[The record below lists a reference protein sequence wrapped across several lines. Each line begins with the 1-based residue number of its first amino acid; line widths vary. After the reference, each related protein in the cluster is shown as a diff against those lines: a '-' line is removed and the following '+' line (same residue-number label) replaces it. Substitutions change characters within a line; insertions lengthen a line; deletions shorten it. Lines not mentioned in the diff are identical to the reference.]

1 MEDLTSRPSRP
12 SVPRHLQ
19 QSFSRLGETVA
30 KVSDRTADPTTL
42 PNARRRWLS
51 ASSLEVP
58 SVWQRVLSA
67 LRVRLG
73 PGSAESIASGN
84 RISAASATSAG
95 RSRLLIVAFAAVA
108 IAAAALVAWPREPAI
123 SFSVGASTEPG
134 TVGQWVAPEAGTP
147 VDLRFS
153 EGTLVTLASGA
164 RMRVTD
170 TAPDG
175 ATLLIERGSIHAAI
189 THRGPDTR
197 WSVKA
202 GPFEVRVTGTSF
214 DASWDPATET
224 FELAMLEGSVIVS
237 GPRLPSGRPVVGGEH
252 LLVSRTH
259 MELRA
264 GAAPAAQRPA
274 VGPARPA
281 ACASPVTAAPQPVP
295 TSSPSAD
302 PSSTPAPATSGLD
315 PDRPAASSSP
325 ATAPASWKALAATG
339 KYREAMDAAEA
350 AGFSGELSRASAS
363 ELLSLA
369 EAARFAGRPA
379 RAKEALLAARKRGSR
394 GNSAFLLG
402 KIAADQ
408 LNSPGEAT
416 TWFETYLQ
424 EQPGGALAEQALGRL
439 LEMRKGDPGAGRVI
453 AERYL
458 ARYPNGAYKKLAR
471 SLTGTR

>member
-12 SVPRHLQ
+12 SLPRHLQ

-42 PNARRRWLS
+42 PNARRMWLS
-51 ASSLEVP
+51 APSLEVP
-58 SVWQRVLSA
+58 SLWQRVLSA

-73 PGSAESIASGN
+73 HGSAGPIASGS
-84 RISAASATSAG
+84 RISVVPAGAHAG
-95 RSRLLIVAFAAVA
+95 RSRLLIVSFAAVA
-108 IAAAALVAWPREPAI
+108 IAAVALVAWPREPAI
-123 SFSVGASTEPG
+123 WFSRGPSTEPG
-134 TVGQWVAPEAGTP
+134 TVGQWVAPEGDTP

-224 FELAMLEGSVIVS
+224 FELTMLEGSVIVS
-237 GPRLPSGRPVVGGEH
+237 GPRLPSGRPVVAGEH

-264 GAAPAAQRPA
+264 GAAPT
-274 VGPARPA
+274 ARPA
-281 ACASPVTAAPQPVP
+281 ACVSPATVAPQPAP
-295 TSSPSAD
+295 STTPSSD
-302 PSSTPAPATSGLD
+302 PSSTPAPATSGLE
-315 PDRPAASSSP
+315 PGRPAGSSSP
-325 ATAPASWKALAATG
+325 ATEPASWKGLAKTG
-339 KYREAMDAAEA
+339 KFREAMDAAEA
-350 AGFSGELSRASAS
+350 AGFAAELSRASAS

-369 EAARFAGRPA
+369 DAARFAGRPA

-394 GNSAFLLG
+394 GSSAFLLG

-408 LNSPGEAT
+408 LHSPGEAA

-458 ARYPNGAYKKLAR
+458 ARYPNGAYAKLAR
-471 SLTGTR
+471 SLTGPR

>member
-1 MEDLTSRPSRP
+1 MEDLTSRPSRQSP
-12 SVPRHLQ
+12 PRDLQ
-19 QSFSRLGETVA
+19 QSLSRLGETVA
-30 KVSDRTADPTTL
+30 NVSDLTADPTTL

-51 ASSLEVP
+51 APSLEAP
-58 SVWQRVLSA
+58 SLWQRALSA
-67 LRVRLG
+67 LRVRLAY
-73 PGSAESIASGN
+73 GSAPPVASGD
-84 RISAASATSAG
+84 RASVAPAG
-95 RSRLLIVAFAAVA
+95 RSRLLIASFATVA

-134 TVGQWVAPEAGTP
+134 TVGQWVAPEADTP

-164 RMRVTD
+164 RVRVTD
-170 TAPDG
+170 AAPDG

-214 DASWDPATET
+214 DARWDPATET
-224 FELAMLEGSVIVS
+224 FELAMLEGSVLVS
-237 GPRLPSGRPVVGGEH
+237 GPRLPSGRPVVAGEH
-252 LLVSRTH
+252 LLVSTTH

-264 GAAPAAQRPA
+264 GAAPAA
-274 VGPARPA
+274 RPA
-281 ACASPVTAAPQPVP
+281 ACASPATLAPQPALTAAPSSEP
-295 TSSPSAD
+295 T
-302 PSSTPAPATSGLD
+302 STPAPTTSGLD
-315 PDRPAASSSP
+315 AGRPAASSSS
-325 ATAPASWKALAATG
+325 AAEPASWKALAKAG

-350 AGFSGELSRASAS
+350 AGFSVELSRASAS

-369 EAARFAGRPA
+369 DAARFSGRPA

-394 GNSAFLLG
+394 GSSAFLLG

-408 LNSPGEAT
+408 LRSPGEAA

-424 EQPGGALAEQALGRL
+424 EEPGGALAEQALGRL
-439 LEMRKGDPGAGRVI
+439 LEMRKRDPGAGRVI

-458 ARYPNGAYKKLAR
+458 ARYPNGAYAALAR
-471 SLTGTR
+471 SLAGPR